1 MRSGWPGFFV
11 ALLLL
16 AACVSETPQST
27 LTPTPETTPTAKAS
41 PMLGASP
48 ATTPTAT
55 PTATA
60 SPTPL
65 TAEPT
70 AVFSPAAGRTLAE
83 VARVIDGDTIAV
95 VIDGVEYRVRYIG
108 IDTPETVHPSKA
120 VECYGREASQRNREL
135 VEGKTVELEKDV
147 SETDQY
153 GRLLRY
159 VWVDG
164 EMVNAILVE
173 EGYAA
178 VVTYPPDVKYQE
190 LFLELQRQAREKGRG
205 LWSAC
210 LTPTVC
216 PPEGPF
222 CDYSGTCEP
231 VIKGNISTRT
241 GERIYHV
248 PGGEF
253 YDSTVIDEAA
263 GERWFCTEQEAVEAG
278 WRRSKR

>member
-1 MRSGWPGFFV
+1 MKSGWPGFLV

-16 AACVSETPQST
+16 AACGSETPLST
-27 LTPTPETTPTAKAS
+27 LTPTAR
-41 PMLGASP
+41 
-48 ATTPTAT
+48 TTPTAT
-55 PTATA
+55 PTPVLTATPTLALSATA

-70 AVFSPAAGRTLAE
+70 AAPSPAAGRTSAQ
-83 VARVIDGDTIAV
+83 VVRVIDGDTIVV
-95 VIDGVEYRVRYIG
+95 VIEELEYRVRYIS
-108 IDTPETVHPSKA
+108 IDTPETVDPQKP
-120 VECYGREASQRNREL
+120 VECYGREASQRNHEL

-147 SETDQY
+147 SETDSF

-164 EMVNAILVE
+164 DMVNAILVR
-173 EGYAA
+173 EGYALA
-178 VVTYPPDVKYQE
+178 VTYPPDVKYQE
-190 LFLELQRQAREKGRG
+190 LFLELQRQARAEGQG

-216 PPEGPF
+216 PPEGPV

-231 VIKGNISTRT
+231 IIKGNISKTT
-241 GERIYHV
+241 GEKIYHV
-248 PGGEF
+248 PSGEF
-253 YDSTVIDEAA
+253 YDRTVIDEAT
-263 GERWFCTEQEAVEAG
+263 GERWFCTEQEAIEAG

>member
-1 MRSGWPGFFV
+1 MKSGWPAILI

-16 AACVSETPQST
+16 AACGSETPST
-27 LTPTPETTPTAKAS
+27 LTATAGMTPTAR
-41 PMLGASP
+41 PP
-48 ATTPTAT
+48 
-55 PTATA
+55 ATA
-60 SPTPL
+60 SPMPL

-70 AVFSPAAGRTLAE
+70 AASSPRAGRTLAQ
-83 VARVIDGDTIAV
+83 VVRVIDGDTTV
-95 VIDGVEYRVRYIG
+95 VATGGLEYRVRYIG
-108 IDTPETVHPSKA
+108 IDTPETVDPRKP

-135 VEGKTVELEKDV
+135 VEGETVELEKDV

-153 GRLLRY
+153 DRLLRY

-164 EMVNAILVE
+164 EMVNAILVS
-173 EGYAA
+173 EGYAV

-190 LFLELQRQAREKGRG
+190 LFLELQRQARAEGQG

-216 PPEGPF
+216 APEGPI

-231 VIKGNISTRT
+231 VIKGNISKTT
-241 GERIYHV
+241 GEKIYHV
-248 PGGEF
+248 PDGEF
-253 YDSTVIDEAA
+253 YDKTVIDEAT
-263 GERWFCTEQEAVEAG
+263 GERWFCTEQEAIEAG